1 MTNLLNS
8 LGLGD
13 GQGNI
18 SSSRIF
24 MVIVALA
31 VIIPKVWIACKT
43 ATPPTWDTSDF
54 AMLGIGG
61 GVKLV
66 NSHIENQTKT
76 P

>member
-1 MTNLLNS
+1 
-8 LGLGD
+8 
-13 GQGNI
+13 
-18 SSSRIF
+18 

-31 VIIPKVWIACKT
+31 VIVPKVWIACKT